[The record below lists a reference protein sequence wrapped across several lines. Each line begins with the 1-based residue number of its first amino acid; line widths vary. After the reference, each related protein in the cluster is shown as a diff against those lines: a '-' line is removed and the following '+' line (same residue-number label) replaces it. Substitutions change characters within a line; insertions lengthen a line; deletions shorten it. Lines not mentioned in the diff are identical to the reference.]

1 MRISS
6 SKTFFPLV
14 ARRSARHPIRG
25 VDYHVSEWGEPSS
38 PLLVLLHG
46 FGDAG
51 STFQFLVDQLKNDW
65 FVIAPDWRGFGDS
78 RMNSRSYWFPDYLAD
93 LEALLAIYSPNKPAN
108 LIGHSM
114 GGNIAGLYAGVFP
127 ERVAKFVNVE
137 GFGLPDR
144 NPEDAPANY
153 RAWIE
158 ASYKAAPYRSYDSFD
173 VLAKRILK
181 QSPHLSES
189 RALFVAQQW
198 AARHQDG
205 HIRIKADPAHKLPN
219 PVLFRRRELEACWR
233 RATAQVLMV
242 VGAESSFWRAA
253 MPELTSDQASLPFAS
268 ATMTTIS
275 DAGHMI
281 HFEQPAALAAVI
293 EDFQLSSP
301 S

>member
-1 MRISS
+1 MRSS
-6 SKTFFPLV
+6 SGKGFFPLV
-14 ARRSARHPIRG
+14 ARRSARHSIRG

-51 STFQFLVDQLKNDW
+51 STFQFLVDELENDW

-78 RMNSRSYWFPDYLAD
+78 RMSSESYWFPDYLAD

-114 GGNIAGLYAGVFP
+114 GGNIAGLYSGVFP

-144 NPEDAPANY
+144 DPEDAPANY

-158 ASYKAAPYRSYDSFD
+158 ASSKAAPYRSYDSFS

-181 QSPHLSES
+181 QSPHLSEN

-198 AARHQDG
+198 AARRQDG

-233 RATAQVLMV
+233 RVTAQVLIV
-242 VGAESSFWRAA
+242 VGAESRFWRAV
-253 MPELTSDQASLPFAS
+253 MPELASDPASLPFAS
-268 ATMTTIS
+268 ATVATIS
-275 DAGHMI
+275 EAGHMI
-281 HFEQPAALAAVI
+281 HFEQPAALAAAI
-293 EDFQLSSP
+293 EHFLGTKV
-301 S
+301 